1 MIRTAKTYAK
11 LAKMFQLSLAALGLS
26 LFASSAFAAYG
37 DDVGEQVIC
46 ESHRGQTQYC
56 QIDTSGRVVLVEQYS
71 RSQCI
76 EGQTWGV
83 NRRGLWVSEGCRG
96 AFGTVYERRSRRDRG
111 NYGGQHDGG
120 GYGSALVRCESH
132 DGRQAYCPLPGRG
145 RARLV
150 NQLSRSEC
158 REGYS
163 WGQDRRGVWVS
174 NGCRAEFAIY

>member
-1 MIRTAKTYAK
+1 MIVTAKTK
-11 LAKMFQLSLAALGLS
+11 LFHLALATVGLS
-26 LFASSAFAAYG
+26 LLTSSAFAFYG

-46 ESHRGQTQYC
+46 ESHRGRVEYC
-56 QIDTSGRVVLVEQYS
+56 QIDTGGRVVLVEQYS
-71 RSQCI
+71 RSACI

-111 NYGGQHDGG
+111 NYGQG
-120 GYGSALVRCESH
+120 GYGSAVIRCESH
-132 DGRQAYCPLPGRG
+132 DGQQAYCPLPGRG
-145 RARLV
+145 RVRIV

-174 NGCRAEFAIY
+174 NGCRAEFAQY